1 MPDTAIQDLSAPY
14 DRPLQQDLDR
24 CVHCGLCLN
33 ACPTYRELGL
43 EMDSPRGRIYQ
54 MVQVAEGNLAI
65 NEEYVEHIDLCL
77 ACRACETACPSG
89 VQYGKLVEAARGQI
103 GANRRLPWWQRLL
116 RWFVFDRL
124 LTSPFLLK
132 VTGYKLWVLQ
142 KSGLQRLV
150 RRLGILKLFG
160 HLAEIEALSPA
171 VETPFF
177 FDKVGKV
184 FPAEGETRRR
194 VAFLAGCIANISFAR
209 MNEAT
214 VRVLQ
219 KNGCEVTLPP
229 DQGCCGALQVH
240 AGLRELGRRQAKRN
254 IEAFESGNFDAV
266 ITNAA
271 GCGSVVKEYPE
282 LFEHDP
288 EWHERAQAFSS
299 KVRDVT
305 EFLAGIDLNR
315 SLAPIPARV
324 TYQDSCHLLHG
335 QKVRT
340 PPRVM
345 LAAIPALEFR
355 ELPLSEICCGSA
367 GVYNVEHTDMSMA
380 LLEKKMQMA
389 GATGAD
395 TIVTANP
402 GCMLQLRVGAERFG
416 SGQRVMHVVELLD
429 ESYRKA
435 ESKQAV
441 RSEHPRERFSLARL
455 WLPRDRSSD
464 WPAARPRV
472 RFSLK
477 QLWLLLAGLETG
489 VLAGSAV
496 LLYWIL
502 ATTLS
507 GEGPW
512 AILNLIGSTF
522 FPARALSAGFSHASV
537 SGAALHVLLSGVV
550 GVVASLLLILYVARP
565 VRSLWVGMLIGV
577 IWYLAAFLWIWPLLS
592 SAVVTYAPRP
602 TMLVGHVLFGLGL
615 GLYPFFVRR
624 LGMS

>member
-103 GANRRLPWWQRLL
+103 DANRRLPWWQRLL

-160 HLAEIEALSPA
+160 RLAEIEALSPA

-177 FDKVGKV
+177 FGEVGKV
-184 FPAEGETRRR
+184 FPSEGETRHR

-240 AGLRELGRRQAKRN
+240 AGLREIGRRQAKRN
-254 IEAFESGNFDAV
+254 IEAFERGNFDAV

-299 KVRDVT
+299 KVKDVT
-305 EFLAGIDLNR
+305 EFLAGIELNR
-315 SLAPIPARV
+315 ELAPIPARV

-340 PPRVM
+340 PPRAM

-367 GVYNVEHTDMSMA
+367 GVYNVEHTEMSMA

-402 GCMLQLRVGAERFG
+402 GCMMQLRVGAERFG
-416 SGQRVMHVVELLD
+416 SGQRVSHVVELLD

-441 RSEHPRERFSLARL
+441 RSEPPRKRFSVER
-455 WLPRDRSSD
+455 
-464 WPAARPRV
+464 
-472 RFSLK
+472 
-477 QLWLLLAGLETG
+477 LWLLLAGLETG
-489 VLAGSAV
+489 VVAGAAV

-502 ATTLS
+502 ATTFR

-512 AILNLIGSTF
+512 AILNLFGSTF
-522 FPARALSAGFSHASV
+522 FPGRALSIGFSQASV

-550 GVVASLLLILYVARP
+550 GVVASLVLSLCVARP
-565 VRSLWVGMLIGV
+565 VRSLLVGTLIGM
-577 IWYLAAFLWIWPLLS
+577 IWYQAAFQWLWPLLS
-592 SAVVTYAPRP
+592 RAVVIHQPFP

-615 GLYPFFVRR
+615 GLYPVFVRR
-624 LGMS
+624 LGLT